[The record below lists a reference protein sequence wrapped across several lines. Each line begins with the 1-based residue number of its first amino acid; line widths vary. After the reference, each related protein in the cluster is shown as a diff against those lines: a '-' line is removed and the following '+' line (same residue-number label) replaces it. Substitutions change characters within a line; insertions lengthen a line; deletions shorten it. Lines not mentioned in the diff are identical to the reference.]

1 MLKKGKIHFFTG
13 KGGVGKS
20 SLSIAFAEQLA
31 ELGHRTLWLEF
42 SQTPTLRHFTE
53 VTLSHKPV
61 NLAPN
66 LDVASWNGED
76 CLQEFVKYSVKLRLI
91 FETFY
96 RSNAINALIK
106 AAPALREIAFLGYL
120 TSHLRGVKPALDYD
134 QVIVDAPST
143 GHFLAAL
150 KVPGALLDISNFGPM
165 GFHCNGIL
173 EVLRDPQKT
182 SIYSIFLAE
191 PLVMLEHEYMQKEL
205 SEMGLKSIPWMN
217 KAIKAELVEEL
228 KELQP
233 ESLVPA
239 LEKGQSSFSQKLIRS
254 FEQQQAVLKQMQSEN
269 LIVTYDA
276 DASDLTMQLK
286 PIVGGLSGQS

>member
-134 QVIVDAPST
+134 QIIVDAPST

-233 ESLVPA
+233 ESVIPA

-254 FEQQQAVLKQMQSEN
+254 FEQQQSVLKQMQSEN

-286 PIVGGLSGQS
+286 PIVGGIRGQS